1 MYRYSVYI
9 DIKPKVCEPMRMNR
23 ITVSVLVLSFALIL
37 VACNRQEQQRTTE
50 YSTQTNYRA
59 DSEDNTGM
67 QNERDIEFLKEQY
80 PEYFELS
87 SFKGVEVFVWE
98 TADGD
103 YRCGIMSGTNRMKTG
118 AEIQALEQKSLS
130 ITETK
135 MVLEEIGIEDEYII
149 VIPITQPYPN
159 SDGTNI
165 STPYIVDEEKAEQ
178 IYKLFANYRIITN
191 ID

>member
-1 MYRYSVYI
+1 
-9 DIKPKVCEPMRMNR
+9 MRVNK
-23 ITVSVLVLSFALIL
+23 IVILVLVLSFALTLIG
-37 VACNRQEQQRTTE
+37 CNRQEQQRTTE
-50 YSTQTNYRA
+50 HNTQTNYQT
-59 DSEDNTGM
+59 DSADNTEM

-87 SFKGVEVFVWE
+87 SFKGIEVFVWE
-98 TADGD
+98 TADGN

-135 MVLEEIGIEDEYII
+135 MVLEEIGVEDEYII

-159 SDGTNI
+159 SDDTNI
-165 STPYIVDEEKAEQ
+165 STPYINDEEHAEQ
-178 IYKLFANYRIITN
+178 IYKLFANCRIIMN